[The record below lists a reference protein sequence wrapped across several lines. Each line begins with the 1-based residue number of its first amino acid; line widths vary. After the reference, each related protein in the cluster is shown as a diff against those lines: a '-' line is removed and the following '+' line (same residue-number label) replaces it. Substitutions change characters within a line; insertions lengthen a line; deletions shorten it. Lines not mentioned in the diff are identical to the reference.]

1 MSYEGSKSSSAAKGG
16 SMRSLLGKQLFS
28 CSFRF
33 LFMFSL
39 VVLVSHFL
47 APQGTVL
54 ADSELFGSELPLES
68 NSLNTDLLILGEPEF
83 IFPSPTCRADV
94 EQFDAG
100 VGQLGMLGDLQS
112 LQTALQK
119 SSSSDDRQ
127 LRKYLQERL
136 VEVIGT
142 DQNAA
147 LTVIES
153 VETAQAGE
161 SIEHLEALANSP
173 AARTPQVA
181 ERLLTMAEKDA
192 DSRRRILALKALQG
206 QPSLTEIQLDR
217 LSVLGKD
224 KSKPETAQVATSTIG
239 RVMKKDFDHFE
250 QYVERLLDIAE
261 SQNDD
266 VSGLAVEMT
275 GTYTDSP
282 FGDASRKRLA
292 NILLTH
298 PSVNVRIQAAS
309 VISTA
314 RDTEAVLEVYQ
325 QAFQESN
332 DLCVRW
338 NMLKFSFRAAGA
350 KALPLVETL
359 AKQDSRFLQDYA
371 DFKALYDSGIVDW
384 EHIWLG
390 KNAQGEHPCDAA
402 P

>member
-1 MSYEGSKSSSAAKGG
+1 
-16 SMRSLLGKQLFS
+16 MRSLLKKRLFS

-33 LFMFSL
+33 LSTFSFI
-39 VVLVSHFL
+39 VLVSHFL
-47 APQGTVL
+47 TPQRVAL
-54 ADSELFGSELPLES
+54 ADPDPGSSELPLGS
-68 NSLNTDLLILGEPEF
+68 NSLNADPLFLGEPEF
-83 IFPSPTCRADV
+83 IFPSPTCHADV
-94 EQFDAG
+94 KQFDAG
-100 VGQLGMLGDLQS
+100 VGQLRTLGDLQS
-112 LQTALQK
+112 LHTAFQK
-119 SSSSDDRQ
+119 ASSSDDRQ

-136 VEVIGT
+136 VEVMGT

-147 LTVIES
+147 LAVIES
-153 VETAQAGE
+153 AETAQGTD
-161 SIEHLEALANSP
+161 SIEHLEALGNSP
-173 AARTPQVA
+173 AARTPQVV

-192 DSRRRILALKALQG
+192 DMRRRVLALKALQG

-217 LSVLGKD
+217 LSALGKD
-224 KSKPETAQVATSTIG
+224 KTRPETARVSVITIG
-239 RVMKKDFDHFE
+239 RVMEKDFDHFE
-250 QYVERLLDIAE
+250 LYVGRLLDIAE

-266 VSGLAVEMT
+266 DVSALAVEMS
-275 GTYTDSP
+275 GTYTDPP

-298 PSVNVRIQAAS
+298 PSANVRIMAAA
-309 VISTA
+309 VVSTA
-314 RDTEAVLEVYQ
+314 QDTEAVLKVYQ

-350 KALPLVETL
+350 KALPLGEAL

-371 DFKALYDSGIVDW
+371 EFKALYDSGIVDW

>member
-1 MSYEGSKSSSAAKGG
+1 MQ
-16 SMRSLLGKQLFS
+16 SLLKKRLFS
-28 CSFRF
+28 CFFRF
-33 LFMFSL
+33 LSTCSL
-39 VVLVSHFL
+39 IVFASHFL
-47 APQGTVL
+47 APQRAAL
-54 ADSELFGSELPLES
+54 ADPAPNSSELLPGS
-68 NSLNTDLLILGEPEF
+68 NSLNTDPLSLGEPEF

-94 EQFDAG
+94 KQFDAG

-112 LQTALQK
+112 LQPALQEA
-119 SSSSDDRQ
+119 SSSDDRQ

-147 LTVIES
+147 LAVIES
-153 VETAQAGE
+153 VETAQGAE
-161 SIEHLEALANSP
+161 SIEHLEALGNSP

-181 ERLLTMAEKDA
+181 ERLLVMAEQDA
-192 DSRRRILALKALQG
+192 DPRRRVLALKALQG
-206 QPSLTEIQLDR
+206 HPSLTETQLDR
-217 LSVLGKD
+217 LTALGKD
-224 KSKPETAQVATSTIG
+224 KIRPETARASVITIG
-239 RVMKKDFDHFE
+239 RVMEKDFDHFE
-250 QYVERLLDIAE
+250 LYVGRLLDIAE

-266 VSGLAVEMT
+266 DVSALAVEMS
-275 GTYTDSP
+275 GTYTDPP
-282 FGDASRKRLA
+282 FGDTSRKRLA

-298 PSVNVRIQAAS
+298 PSAYVRIMAAA
-309 VISTA
+309 VVSTA
-314 RDTEAVLEVYQ
+314 RDTEAVLKVYQ

-332 DLCVRW
+332 DFCVRW

-371 DFKALYDSGIVDW
+371 DFKALYDSGGVDW